1 MTRRLKHLLE
11 VKNLKCY
18 FKVHEGM
25 VRAVSGVSFHL
36 DRGETIGLVGE
47 SGCGKT
53 TTAYAITSLLPRNA
67 IIQGGDIVFKG
78 RSLLYNFKIDKPFNI
93 IDATLTNIKMD
104 KAIDIFDDKI
114 RKIRWREIS
123 IIFQGAMDS
132 FNPVYKV
139 GDQMVEAIR
148 VHKKVTHAQAKKR
161 VCQLLTTVGIGH
173 DRFDHYPHEFS
184 GGMKQRAM
192 IAMSLAL
199 NPSIVIADEPTT
211 ALDVVTQYNILREIK
226 RIQREEN
233 VAMIVISHDVTTVAE
248 MSDRMIVM
256 YGGKL
261 METSPTKDLF
271 ENPAHPYTMG
281 LLDSIPSLTGD
292 VKEMAEHL
300 ASIPGSPP
308 SLLEPPP
315 GCVFHPRCPYAYE
328 PCDKQIPLDVEVSPG
343 HHAAC
348 FLAEDLFHKRRE
360 DEWKKLR

>member
-1 MTRRLKHLLE
+1 MSTSYKHLLE
-11 VKNLKCY
+11 VKDLHCS
-18 FKVHEGM
+18 FKIHEGW
-25 VRAVSGVSFHL
+25 VKAVSGVSFHL
-36 DRGETIGLVGE
+36 DKGETIGLVGE

-53 TTAYAITSLLPRNA
+53 TTAFAITSLLPRNA
-67 IIQGGDIVFKG
+67 YIQDGDVIFKG
-78 RSLLYNFKIDKPFNI
+78 KSLL
-93 IDATLTNIKMD
+93 TNVKKD
-104 KAIDIFDDKI
+104 GTIDIFDEKI
-114 RKIRWREIS
+114 RKIRWKEIS

-139 GDQMVEAIR
+139 GDQMIEAIR
-148 VHKKVTHAQAKKR
+148 VHEKVTYDEAKKR
-161 VCQLLTTVGIGH
+161 VIKLLATVGIGK
-173 DRFDHYPHEFS
+173 DRFSNYPHEFS

-211 ALDVVTQYNILREIK
+211 ALDVVTQYNILREIE
-226 RIQREEN
+226 RIQVEEN

-248 MSDRMIVM
+248 MSDRMMVM

-261 METSPTKDLF
+261 METAPTLDLF
-271 ENPAHPYTMG
+271 ENPAHPYTLG

-292 VKEMAEHL
+292 RKEMAEHL

-315 GCVFHPRCPYAYE
+315 GCVFHPRCPYAFDRCE
-328 PCDKQIPLDVEVSPG
+328 EELPDDVEVSPG
-343 HHAAC
+343 HKAAC
-348 FLAEDLFHKRRE
+348 FLADDLYHKRRE

>member
-1 MTRRLKHLLE
+1 MSRKKAIHLLE
-11 VKNLKCY
+11 VRDLYCS
-18 FKVHEGM
+18 FKIHEGW

-67 IIQGGDIVFKG
+67 SIWGGDIVFKG
-78 RSLLYNFKIDKPFNI
+78 KSLL
-93 IDATLTNIKMD
+93 TNVRKDGTIK
-104 KAIDIFDDKI
+104 IFDDEI
-114 RKIRWREIS
+114 RKIRWKEIS

-139 GDQMVEAIR
+139 GDQMIEAIR
-148 VHKKVTHAQAKKR
+148 AHSKIDYESAKAR
-161 VCQLLTTVGIGH
+161 VLELLKTVGIGK
-173 DRFDHYPHEFS
+173 DRFSNYPHEFS
-184 GGMKQRAM
+184 GGMKQRAL

-226 RIQREEN
+226 RIQAEHQ

-248 MSDRMIVM
+248 MSDRMLVM

-261 METSPTKDLF
+261 METSPTLELF
-271 ENPAHPYTMG
+271 NNTAHPYTMG
-281 LLDSIPSLTGD
+281 LIDSIPSLTGD
-292 VKEMAEHL
+292 IEQMARQL

-308 SLLEPPP
+308 SLLDPPQ
-315 GCVFHPRCPYAYE
+315 GCIFHPRCPYAFE
-328 PCDKQIPLDVEVSPG
+328 RCQQEIPWPIEVAPR
-343 HHAAC
+343 HTAAC
-348 FLAEDLFHKRRE
+348 FLAEDLYHKRIE
-360 DEWKKLR
+360 DKWQKLR

>member
-1 MTRRLKHLLE
+1 MSPDNTHLLK
-11 VKNLKCY
+11 VKDLHCY
-18 FKVHEGM
+18 FKIHEGE
-25 VRAVSGVSFHL
+25 VKAVSGVSFHL
-36 DRGETIGLVGE
+36 DKGETIGLVGE

-67 IIQGGDIVFKG
+67 VIRGGDIVFKG
-78 RSLLYNFKIDKPFNI
+78 NSL
-93 IDATLTNIKMD
+93 LTNIKKD
-104 KAIDIFDDKI
+104 GSIDIFDRKI
-114 RKIRWREIS
+114 RKIRWKEIS

-148 VHKKVTHAQAKKR
+148 VHEKVDYEDAKAR
-161 VCQLLTTVGIGH
+161 VIKLLSTVGIGK
-173 DRFDHYPHEFS
+173 DRFENYPHEFS

-199 NPSIVIADEPTT
+199 DPSIVIADEPTT

-226 RIQREEN
+226 KIQELKE

-248 MSDRMIVM
+248 MSNRMLVM

-261 METSPTKDLF
+261 METSPTLDLF

-281 LLDSIPSLTGD
+281 LLDSIPTLTAD
-292 VKEMAEHL
+292 RVEMAKHL

-308 SLLEPPP
+308 SLLKPPP
-315 GCVFHPRCPYAYE
+315 GCVFHPRCPYAFDRCMEEE
-328 PCDKQIPLDVEVSPG
+328 PDEVELAPNHLAS
-343 HHAAC
+343 C
-348 FLAEDLFHKRRE
+348 YLAEDLYHKRRE

>member
-1 MTRRLKHLLE
+1 MKPRQRHLLE
-11 VKNLKCY
+11 VRDLHCH
-18 FKVHEGM
+18 FKVHEGE
-25 VRAVSGVSFHL
+25 VKAVSGVSFHL
-36 DRGETIGLVGE
+36 DKGETIGLVGE

-67 IIQGGDIVFKG
+67 FIRGGDIVFKG
-78 RSLLYNFKIDKPFNI
+78 KSLL
-93 IDATLTNIKMD
+93 TNVKKDGTIN
-104 KAIDIFDDKI
+104 IFDEKI
-114 RKIRWREIS
+114 RKIRWKEIS

-139 GDQMVEAIR
+139 GDQMVEVIR
-148 VHKKVTHAQAKKR
+148 VHEKVTYEFAKAR
-161 VCQLLTTVGIGH
+161 VLSLLSTVGIGP

-226 RIQREEN
+226 RIQEEEN

-256 YGGKL
+256 YSGKL
-261 METSPTKDLF
+261 MEISPTLDLF

-292 VKEMAEHL
+292 KTEMAEHL

-315 GCVFHPRCPYAYE
+315 GCVFHPRCPYAFDRCHREVPPY
-328 PCDKQIPLDVEVSPG
+328 VEVSNG
-343 HHAAC
+343 HSAAC
-348 FLAEDLFHKRRE
+348 FLAKDLFHKRRE
-360 DEWKKLR
+360 DEWKKLL

>member
-1 MTRRLKHLLE
+1 MTPKLKHLLE
-11 VKNLKCY
+11 VKDLRCY

-25 VRAVSGVSFHL
+25 VKAVSGVSFHL
-36 DRGETIGLVGE
+36 DKGETIGLVGE

-67 IIQGGDIVFKG
+67 TIQGGEIVFKG
-78 RSLLYNFKIDKPFNI
+78 KSLLTNVKEDK
-93 IDATLTNIKMD
+93 T
-104 KAIDIFDDKI
+104 IDIFDEEI
-114 RKIRWREIS
+114 RKIRWKEIS

-148 VHKKVTHAQAKKR
+148 VHEKVTYEQAKKR
-161 VCQLLTTVGIGH
+161 VCELLATVGIGP

-192 IAMSLAL
+192 IAMALAL

-248 MSDRMIVM
+248 MSDRMLVM

-261 METSPTKDLF
+261 METSPTIDLF

-281 LLDSIPSLTGD
+281 LFDSIPSLTGD
-292 VKEMAEHL
+292 RKEMAERL

-308 SLLEPPP
+308 SLVEPPP
-315 GCVFHPRCPYAYE
+315 GCVFHPRCPYAFE
-328 PCDKQIPLDVEVSPG
+328 PCDKDIPPDVEVSPG
-343 HHAAC
+343 HTAAC
-348 FLAEDLFHKRRE
+348 FLAEDLYHKRRE